1 YGAGVSSSDSL
12 SNSRPPRPRTIC
24 RSCLMTKQKRVLIAD
39 DDRTLTHVL
48 SARLQAVG
56 WTGEIALD
64 AMQAV
69 MFTRQ
74 HGPDIIVLDI
84 AMPGGTGRQALHSLK
99 ASSKLRATP
108 GVALGAQAEPEDEA
122 KIVALGAVEFLRKPI
137 DPDV

>member
-1 YGAGVSSSDSL
+1 
-12 SNSRPPRPRTIC
+12 
-24 RSCLMTKQKRVLIAD
+24 MTKQKRVLIAD

-48 SARLQAVG
+48 SARLQALG
-56 WTGEIALD
+56 WTVEIALD

-99 ASSKLRATP
+99 ASSKLRAIP
-108 GVALGAQAEPEDEA
+108 VVVLSGSIDPDEEA

-137 DPDV
+137 DADLLDARLRAVLEAEAA

>member
-1 YGAGVSSSDSL
+1 
-12 SNSRPPRPRTIC
+12 
-24 RSCLMTKQKRVLIAD
+24 MTKRKRVLIAD

-48 SARLQAVG
+48 SARLQALG
-56 WTGEIALD
+56 WTVDIALD

-99 ASSKLRATP
+99 ASSKLRAIP
-108 GVALGAQAEPEDEA
+108 VVVLSGSIDPDEEA

-137 DPDV
+137 DADALDARLRAVLGADAA